1 MRSLLSLSV
10 WLGCALALAGVSS
23 AQDKLTLDQA
33 VSEALQKNAALLAER
48 SNIAVAE
55 ARILTA
61 RLRPNPTLTFS
72 PNHLDL
78 LGTGFSEDNNGGPS
92 EATLH
97 ADYTLERGGK
107 REARVAVA
115 QATRS
120 VTELQ
125 FLNTVRG
132 AVLGVQN
139 AFVDVLLA
147 KETLALARQN
157 QEALARIVEVNTVRQ
172 RAGDIAEVELI
183 RSRLAALQYGNSVRQ
198 AELGVRNAL
207 NRLQTLIGRPR
218 PLPSFDIEGDLRRDG
233 AALDLEALQ
242 RAAAEQRPDVR
253 AFTSDVARAAAEL
266 RSQMAQAKVDY
277 TFGTEYTRQQV
288 NAKSNSLGFS
298 FSMPL
303 AIYNRNQGEIARAR
317 EEERQARLRVQAVQT
332 AVAGEV
338 ETSYQQYRTARELLE
353 NIEGNMIQG
362 ARDVREITEFSYSR
376 GDATL
381 LELLDAQRA
390 FNETMQAYN
399 EARAEYARS
408 LYLLDSATG
417 KEVK

>member
-1 MRSLLSLSV
+1 MRSLLSLIV
-10 WLGCALALAGVSS
+10 LAAGAAGPLF

-33 VSEALQKNAALLAER
+33 VAEALQKNAALLAER
-48 SNIAVAE
+48 SNTAVAE
-55 ARILTA
+55 ARIITA
-61 RLRPNPTLTFS
+61 GLRPNPTLSVS

-78 LGTGFSEDNNGGPS
+78 LGTGFNDANKGGPG

-107 REARVAVA
+107 RDARVAVA
-115 QATRS
+115 QAARS
-120 VTELQ
+120 VTGLQ
-125 FLNTVRG
+125 FLNAVRA
-132 AVLGVQN
+132 AVLEVQN
-139 AFVDVLLA
+139 AFVDVLAA

-157 QEALARIVEVNTVRQ
+157 QEALGRIVEVNTVRQ
-172 RAGDIAEVELI
+172 KAGDIAEVELI
-183 RSRLAALQYGNSVRQ
+183 RSRLAALQYENSVRQ
-198 AELGVRNAL
+198 AESGVRNAL
-207 NRLQTLIGRPR
+207 SRLQTRIGRPR
-218 PLPSFDIEGDLRRDG
+218 PLPSFDVAGDLRRDG
-233 AALDLEALQ
+233 APLDLDALQ
-242 RAAAEQRPDVR
+242 QAAAAGRPDVR
-253 AFTSDVARAAAEL
+253 AFYSDVARAAAEL
-266 RSQMAQAKVDY
+266 RSQLAQAKVDY
-277 TFGTEYTRQQV
+277 TFGAEYTRQQQ
-288 NAKSNSLGFS
+288 NARANALGFS
-298 FSMPL
+298 FTMPL

-317 EEERQARLRVQAVQT
+317 EEERQARLRLQAAQT

-338 ETSYQQYRTARELLE
+338 DVSYQQYLTARELLE
-353 NIEGNMIQG
+353 NIEGNMIQR

-408 LYLLDSATG
+408 LYLLDSVTG

>member
-1 MRSLLSLSV
+1 MV
-10 WLGCALALAGVSS
+10 LAAGAAAPSF

-33 VSEALQKNAALLAER
+33 VSEALQRNAALLAER

-55 ARILTA
+55 ARIITA

-78 LGTGFSEDNNGGPS
+78 LGTGFNDANKGGPG

-115 QATRS
+115 QAARS

-132 AVLGVQN
+132 SVLDVQN

-157 QEALARIVEVNTVRQ
+157 QEALARIVEVNAVRQ
-172 RAGDIAEVELI
+172 KAGDIAEVELI
-183 RSRLAALQYGNSVRQ
+183 RSRLAALQYENSVRQ

-207 NRLQTLIGRPR
+207 SRLQTLIGRPR
-218 PLPSFDIEGDLRRDG
+218 PLPSFDVQGDLRRDS
-233 AALDLEALQ
+233 AALDLEALEQ
-242 RAAAEQRPDVR
+242 TAEGQRPDVR
-253 AFTSDVARAAAEL
+253 AFSSDVERAGAEVRAQL
-266 RSQMAQAKVDY
+266 AQAKVDY
-277 TFGTEYTRQQV
+277 TFGTEYTRQQE
-288 NAKSNSLGFS
+288 NARANALGFS
-298 FSMPL
+298 FNMPL

-317 EEERQARLRVQAVQT
+317 EEERQARLRLQAAQT

-338 ETSYQQYRTARELLE
+338 DVSYQQYVTARELLE
-353 NIEGNMIQG
+353 NIEGNMIQR

-390 FNETMQAYN
+390 FNETMQAYS

-408 LYLLDSATG
+408 LYLLDAVTG
-417 KEVK
+417 KEVVK

>member
-1 MRSLLSLSV
+1 MRSLLPLMV
-10 WLGCALALAGVSS
+10 LAAGAVAPSF

-33 VSEALQKNAALLAER
+33 VSEALQRNAALLAER

-55 ARILTA
+55 ARIITA

-78 LGTGFSEDNNGGPS
+78 LGTGFNDNNKGGPG

-115 QATRS
+115 QAARS

-132 AVLGVQN
+132 AVLDVQN
-139 AFVDVLLA
+139 AFVDVLLS

-157 QEALARIVEVNTVRQ
+157 REALARIVEVNTVRQ
-172 RAGDIAEVELI
+172 KAGDIAEVELI
-183 RSRLAALQYGNSVRQ
+183 RSRLAALQYENSVRQ

-207 NRLQTLIGRPR
+207 SRLQTLMGRPR
-218 PLPSFDIEGDLRRDG
+218 PLPSFDVQGDLRRDS

-242 RAAAEQRPDVR
+242 QTAEGQRPDVR
-253 AFTSDVARAAAEL
+253 AFSSDVERAGAEL

-277 TFGTEYTRQQV
+277 TVGTEYTRQQW
-288 NAKSNSLGFS
+288 NARANALGFS
-298 FSMPL
+298 FNVPI

-338 ETSYQQYRTARELLE
+338 ETSYQQYLTARGLLE
-353 NIEGNMIQG
+353 NIEGKMIQG

-408 LYLLDSATG
+408 LYLLDSVTG
-417 KEVK
+417 KEVVK